1 MVLEELGPG
10 GARVSMR
17 VREDMLN
24 GHGTCHGGIVF
35 ALADTAFA
43 VACNSHGAVAVASGC
58 SIEFVAPAR
67 AGDEL
72 TAVAVERART
82 GRTGLYDVEVMRDG
96 EAVASFRGRSMLA
109 SPRSSE

>member
-10 GARVSMR
+10 QARLRMR

-43 VACNSHGAVAVASGC
+43 VACNSYSAVAVASGC
-58 SIEFVAPAR
+58 SIEFVAPAGV
-67 AGDEL
+67 GDEL
-72 TAVAVERART
+72 VAVASERART
-82 GRTGLYDVEVMRDG
+82 GRTGLYDVEVTRDG
-96 EAVASFRGRSMLA
+96 GEPVASFRGRSMLA
-109 SPRSSE
+109 SPRAR